1 ESKFSNQTMNIDYA
15 FAFNHFVKKLYPNA
29 GNFEEFNAQPNKDN
43 RIQYSL
49 NLTSESFLNSEYDIY
64 KNLKINMKY
73 KNINILFILVKNHE
87 HVSHM
92 ELLTDVTITIDP
104 INDLSFRYQTDKIQE
119 FTTILQR
126 YNSQNIFLN
135 VCEKDGVVTIY
146 NKESLNFYRKQHLDQ
161 HKNVKVQK
169 RKVDI
174 RKYQIKLTQKKIKK
188 LMFKYLKK
196 AITASANSKNFF
208 NDTFRKM
215 KDDKTENYI
224 DQLKYFHGNMIF
236 NDETRKMITETV

>member
-1 ESKFSNQTMNIDYA
+1 
-15 FAFNHFVKKLYPNA
+15 
-29 GNFEEFNAQPNKDN
+29 
-43 RIQYSL
+43 
-49 NLTSESFLNSEYDIY
+49 
-64 KNLKINMKY
+64 
-73 KNINILFILVKNHE
+73 

-104 INDLSFRYQTDKIQE
+104 TNDLSFRYQSDKIQE
-119 FTTILQR
+119 FTTILRR
-126 YNSQNIFLN
+126 YNSQNILLN
-135 VCEKDGVVTIY
+135 ICEKDSIVTIY
-146 NKESLNFYRKQHLDQ
+146 NKESLNFYHKQHLDV
-161 HKNVKVQK
+161 KNVKVQES
-169 RKVDI
+169 KVDI
-174 RKYQIKLTQKKIKK
+174 RKDQIELTQKEIKK

-236 NDETRKMITETV
+236 NDETLKMIAETVEEFFD